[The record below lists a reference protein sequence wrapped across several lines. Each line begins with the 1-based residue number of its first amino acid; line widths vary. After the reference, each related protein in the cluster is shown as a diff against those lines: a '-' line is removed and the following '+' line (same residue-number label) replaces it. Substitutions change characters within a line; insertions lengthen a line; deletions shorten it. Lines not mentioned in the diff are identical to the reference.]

1 MMVFATLISI
11 VNEDFVS
18 LNEELVFDPN
28 QGTLRQCVCIKILDD
43 STSESDEGFSVE
55 ISSSDPVVFQSR
67 RTSVIIL
74 DNDNGMFL

>member
-11 VNEDFVS
+11 VDEDFVS

-43 STSESDEGFSVE
+43 STSESDEGFSVV
-55 ISSSDPVVFQSR
+55 ISSSDPVVFQSHC
-67 RTSVIIL
+67 TSVIIL
-74 DNDNGMFL
+74 DNDNGMIL